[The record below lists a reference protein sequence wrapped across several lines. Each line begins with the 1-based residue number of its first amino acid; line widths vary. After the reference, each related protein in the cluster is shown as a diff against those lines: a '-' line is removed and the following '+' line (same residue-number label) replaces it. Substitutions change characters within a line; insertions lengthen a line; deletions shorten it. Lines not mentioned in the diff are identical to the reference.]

1 MPKRRPVRNVR
12 RKIVPV
18 LVPEIE
24 VRKSV
29 NTENGIVPVAIF
41 WTLISGISARNA
53 MNTNLLTEIAELVEV
68 TIRLIPKPMFLDLM
82 TGDVPNAAT
91 LTTPE
96 GQNATDAG
104 LLVVDDWLEVFHYSH
119 YHKIIIF
126 PTLLLTSPQ
135 QPKGKWQSLG
145 ISAHRFFEW
154 EVYQNIN
161 RHN

>member
-1 MPKRRPVRNVR
+1 
-12 RKIVPV
+12 
-18 LVPEIE
+18 
-24 VRKSV
+24 
-29 NTENGIVPVAIF
+29 
-41 WTLISGISARNA
+41 

-135 QPKGKWQSLG
+135 QPKGK
-145 ISAHRFFEW
+145 
-154 EVYQNIN
+154 
-161 RHN
+161 